1 METSAKQDRSKER
14 INKIIDAA
22 IEIVE
27 DGEIDDLTLA
37 KVAEKSGLKRTS
49 TYKFIPTVDFLKKLI
64 ISKCIN
70 ECLENFSKNILSDG
84 DKGDL
89 IKVTNYI
96 IYNIYEY
103 FFYSSIAQK
112 LILSNTINPPL
123 DSDSIRQLGSVIQET
138 YEESISLENVFNKE
152 GVCRVVAQI
161 ILSIFSLN
169 TKESG
174 KLNDVG
180 KIEASR
186 AVVAYMTSWTKK

>member
-22 IEIVE
+22 INIVE

-70 ECLENFSKNILSDG
+70 ECLENFSKNILSDS

-123 DSDSIRQLGSVIQET
+123 DSDSIHQLGNVIQET
-138 YEESISLENVFNKE
+138 YEESISLDNVFNKE

-174 KLNDVG
+174 RLNDVG

-186 AVVAYMTSWTKK
+186 AVIAYMTSWTS

>member
-1 METSAKQDRSKER
+1 METLAKQDRSKER

-22 IEIVE
+22 INIIE

-70 ECLENFSKNILSDG
+70 ECLENFSKNILSDS

-89 IKVTNYI
+89 IKGTNYI

-103 FFYSSIAQK
+103 FFYSSIAQE

-123 DSDSIRQLGSVIQET
+123 DSDSIHQLGNVIQET
-138 YEESISLENVFNKE
+138 YEESISLDNVFNKE

-174 KLNDVG
+174 KLNDIG

-186 AVVAYMTSWTKK
+186 AVVAYMTSWIKR

>member
-1 METSAKQDRSKER
+1 METLAKQDRSKER

-22 IEIVE
+22 INIVE

-49 TYKFIPTVDFLKKLI
+49 TYKFIPTVDFLKRLI
-64 ISKCIN
+64 ISKCID
-70 ECLENFSKNILSDG
+70 ECLENFSKNILSDS

-96 IYNIYEY
+96 IFNIYEY
-103 FFYSSIAQK
+103 FFNSSIAQK

-174 KLNDVG
+174 KLNDIG

>member
-22 IEIVE
+22 INIVE

-49 TYKFIPTVDFLKKLI
+49 TYKFIPTVDFLKRLI
-64 ISKCIN
+64 ISKCID
-70 ECLENFSKNILSDG
+70 ECLENFSKNILSDS

-96 IYNIYEY
+96 IFNIYEY
-103 FFYSSIAQK
+103 FFNSSIAQK

-174 KLNDVG
+174 KLNDIG

>member
-37 KVAEKSGLKRTS
+37 KVAETSGLKRTS
-49 TYKFIPTVDFLKKLI
+49 TYKFIPTVDFLKRLI
-64 ISKCIN
+64 ISKCID
-70 ECLENFSKNILSDG
+70 ECLENFSKNILSDR

-96 IYNIYEY
+96 IFNIYEY
-103 FFYSSIAQK
+103 FFNSSIAQK

-123 DSDSIRQLGSVIQET
+123 YSDSIRQLGSVIQET

-174 KLNDVG
+174 KLNDIG

-186 AVVAYMTSWTKK
+186 AVVASMTSWIKR